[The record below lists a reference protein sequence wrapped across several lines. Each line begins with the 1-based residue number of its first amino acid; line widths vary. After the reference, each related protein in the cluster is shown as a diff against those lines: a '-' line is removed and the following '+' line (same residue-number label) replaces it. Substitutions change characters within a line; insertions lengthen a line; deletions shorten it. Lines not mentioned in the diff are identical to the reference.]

1 MKCSLGIVVNFW
13 RICCAAVQL
22 VVGCCGLD
30 IVRTLSLVKFEQ
42 YYYKYK
48 EVQQSLTNRATLKM
62 TANAL

>member
-1 MKCSLGIVVNFW
+1 MQFA

-30 IVRTLSLVKFEQ
+30 RVRTLSLVKFEQ